1 MEVIARTI
9 EKVYAADLV
18 AGPLTLVWHAGEP
31 LAVPVSYYEQA
42 FAAVRGSMPAGATV
56 RHCMQSNGILLNERW
71 CEFIKTQGISIGLSI
86 DGPAFIH
93 DAHRK
98 TRQGKGTHEAALRGL
113 RLLQSHHISFHV
125 ISVITCDSLPHA
137 EEIYRFFADL
147 GVVQVGFNIEEV
159 EGENAVSSLG
169 ASSAEAQRIRAF
181 METIFRLQK
190 ADGGRARVREFDA
203 ALEKLR
209 SGMSLRD
216 LDFPYFDEQV
226 RPFGILNVDCEGN
239 FSTYS
244 PELLGMHLSKYG
256 RFIFGNVPEDDFVSV
271 VTPDEF
277 RAVFED
283 IVAGIRKCR
292 DSCAYYGYCG
302 GGAPANKYYENGS
315 LATTETVFCRHSIQ
329 LPLNLVLSDLEQGV
343 TLAQTPAQTKY

>member
-1 MEVIARTI
+1 MEVIAQTI
-9 EKVYAADLV
+9 EKVYVAELV
-18 AGPLTLVWHAGEP
+18 IGPLTLVWHAGEP
-31 LAVPVSYYEQA
+31 LAVPISYYERA
-42 FAAVRGSMPAGATV
+42 FAVVRGRIPAGAAV

-71 CEFIKTQGISIGLSI
+71 CQFIKAEGISIGLSI

-98 TRQGKGTHEAALRGL
+98 TRQGKGTHEAVLRGL
-113 RLLQSHHISFHV
+113 RLLQSRDIPFHV
-125 ISVITCDSLPHA
+125 ISVITSDSLPHA

-147 GVVQVGFNIEEV
+147 GVAQVGFNIEEV

-169 ASSAEAQRIRAF
+169 VSSAEAQRVRAF
-181 METIFRLQK
+181 MATIFKLQK
-190 ADGGRARVREFDA
+190 ADGGRMRVREFDA

-216 LDFPYFDEQV
+216 LDFPYFNEQV

-244 PELLGMHLSKYG
+244 PELLGMHLPKYG
-256 RFIFGNVPEDDFVSV
+256 QFTFGNVLEDDFVSV
-271 VTPDEF
+271 VTSGKF

-302 GGAPANKYYENGS
+302 GGARP
-315 LATTETVFCRHSIQ
+315 TSI
-329 LPLNLVLSDLEQGV
+329 
-343 TLAQTPAQTKY
+343 TKTAVYPRRKRYSVVIAFSFRWTSF